1 MPIGPLTPP
10 DAAADI
16 NGVPE
21 PAEEKQPRNQDALVS
36 LARLLGRQIAR
47 ELHAAPP
54 PPQSKENPEII
65 KT

>member
-1 MPIGPLTPP
+1 MNRP
-10 DAAADI
+10 DAAVDI

-21 PAEEKQPRNQDALVS
+21 PAEEQQPRTQDALVS

-47 ELHAAPP
+47 ELNAAPP
-54 PPQSKENPEII
+54 PPQGNENPEII